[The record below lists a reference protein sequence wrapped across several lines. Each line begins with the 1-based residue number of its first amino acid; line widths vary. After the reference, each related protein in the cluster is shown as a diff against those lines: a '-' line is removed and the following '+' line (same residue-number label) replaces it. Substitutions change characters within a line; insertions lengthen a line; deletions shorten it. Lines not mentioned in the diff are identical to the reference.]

1 VPAIEPQWVARQGI
15 KEIWKD
21 AGERGL
27 TTEDSEGP
35 WFVRVKRI
43 LQLALEGR
51 LDLKQLRMLSV
62 NNWRNGVK

>member
-1 VPAIEPQWVARQGI
+1 M
-15 KEIWKD
+15 
-21 AGERGL
+21 
-27 TTEDSEGP
+27 
-35 WFVRVKRI
+35 RVKRI